1 MQSRRRN
8 LWVIGGGKKGV
19 GKTLVAASISM
30 VLARMGKPAIAVDAS
45 TEGTN
50 LQNYLG
56 ITQAGPSFADLLEN
70 RASEKDV
77 LKNTAEPGLRLIAG
91 ASGMLDGKPAIRP
104 KRKNRPLP
112 GWTGRGIR
120 RGRPGGCDLAPYAGL
135 FQHVRRRNPDSH
147 TRPALHAP
155 CLRFRTTRAIPEYPE
170 EIRLRALRPG
180 SLKGVCRKSRRVQ
193 AQDDDGFLRAI
204 VLDRPVERR

>member
-91 ASGMLDGKPAIRP
+91 ASGMLGMANPQSGQRERIVRFLAGLDAEFPRFFLADC
-104 KRKNRPLP
+104 
-112 GWTGRGIR
+112 IR
-120 RGRPGGCDLAPYAGL
+120 RRI
-135 FQHVRRRNPDSH
+135 QN
-147 TRPALHAP
+147 
-155 CLRFRTTRAIPEYPE
+155 E
-170 EIRLRALRPG
+170 
-180 SLKGVCRKSRRVQ
+180 
-193 AQDDDGFLRAI
+193 
-204 VLDRPVERR
+204 